1 MPCSSR
7 RCSPRRARVG
17 GIDLA
22 RRLVLAEGVELPYD
36 QLVLALGSVSQFLG
50 LENVRR
56 HAFEF
61 KTLIDAITIRNHTID
76 LFERADR
83 ATDAQERRDL
93 LTFVVAGG
101 GFAGAE
107 LAGALNDFARG
118 IVVDYPSL
126 RNEDVTIVLVHSR
139 DRILPELSESLA
151 AYALERMRARGVT
164 FRLKVRVKDASA
176 TDVQLD
182 SGERIATRALI
193 WTAGTAPH
201 PLLRDVFATDDRGAA
216 LVDERLAVTGHP
228 GVWAI
233 GDCAAVI
240 DARTGKPVPPTAQF
254 AIREAETV
262 AANVIATLRDLLLQT
277 FRFDSLGALCV
288 VGHQTACAELHVPGL
303 RAPLRFSGF
312 FAWLLWRGVYLAKLP
327 GTERKLRVLIDWI
340 VELFVPRDIVQTIDT
355 RS

>member
-176 TDVQLD
+176 TDCSSTPESASRREPS
-182 SGERIATRALI
+182 SGRPERRRIPCCATSSRRTIAAPRSSTSGSPSPGTPASGRSE
-193 WTAGTAPH
+193 TAP
-201 PLLRDVFATDDRGAA
+201 P
-216 LVDERLAVTGHP
+216 
-228 GVWAI
+228 
-233 GDCAAVI
+233 
-240 DARTGKPVPPTAQF
+240 
-254 AIREAETV
+254 
-262 AANVIATLRDLLLQT
+262 
-277 FRFDSLGALCV
+277 
-288 VGHQTACAELHVPGL
+288 
-303 RAPLRFSGF
+303 
-312 FAWLLWRGVYLAKLP
+312 
-327 GTERKLRVLIDWI
+327 
-340 VELFVPRDIVQTIDT
+340 
-355 RS
+355 